1 MKQTATFKSILCFFI
16 SLFLIINST
25 NAQLVINE
33 ISSRNAT
40 MYKEGNRD
48 YEDFIEVYNTSPS
61 AINLNNYYLSNVRT
75 TPLKWRFFS
84 QTLNPYAYSV
94 IFADGENAYGYSN
107 YPISYAYYDFQH
119 TNFKIALGGETIYLS
134 NSAGTILDSLV
145 LPKNLDINQSVGKPL
160 GSTVGQVFYD
170 QMTPNAANTTTAY
183 TAKAGSVTIGKVGTK
198 YTLGSL
204 PITVTATCPVGQ
216 TAIYTT
222 NCNNPKQGIDNTVPS
237 FGLIFD
243 TTTVIKARC
252 VGMGLMPG
260 TSRTE
265 TFIFN
270 ENTTLPIVAISTDSA
285 NLWDYNTGILVDG
298 PNVNQYNGANWYQEW
313 RRASRIE
320 YFDVAGV
327 KKFTKDAAINT
338 DGNSSIA
345 APKKS
350 LRVNF
355 NHSTLGD
362 SKLVFEMFPN
372 TRPGLASFKNIKVR
386 AGGNVYVATNYGGG
400 VIFHD
405 GAVQAFARKL
415 NVPFASYKPAV
426 VYLNGKYW
434 GMYEIRERLD
444 ASLYKNTLNANE
456 DSVVSFD
463 KQGWDYGP
471 EDGIYNGVSNQVAT
485 DPAVNTAAFY
495 NYFDS
500 KFDIKNFYDYMTTE
514 IHFQNGDWIGP
525 YGYVNNLVLW
535 RDFSV
540 ASDKKYRFSLKDFD
554 VSYCISYTGNYLTAV
569 LTTPATNP
577 LPTMFKKLIL
587 NDRFKKEF
595 INRYADVVNFYF
607 NKDTLRNALINY
619 QSEVQAEIV
628 DECNKWPTNSPATWD
643 YRYQNMLGCMDARNV
658 NAFID
663 IDTTLLGGA
672 GMVNVT
678 LQAQPADGGKIQF
691 STITPNLPWTG
702 KYFKANEIPF
712 TAIPRPGYDFVRW
725 ETNNNSI
732 RPSDSTTISLDTSF
746 ASNTTLTAVFVA
758 SNILNNKL
766 LSFDVKANDCNVI
779 ANWTMDTD
787 EDIIQYEVQ
796 KKSAF
801 DADFKTVNKTSST
814 KSLQEISYKATNTAT
829 GNVEQ
834 YRLKITD
841 NQGFVKYSDVLS
853 VKTKCTNFNVQIQ
866 TNPVVDDLVLSIN
879 NAGANQTCIISIY
892 NAMGQLVNTR
902 KQTLTGNSI
911 VKIPVTNLGSAI
923 YALNVSV
930 GNENTILKFLKK

>member
-1 MKQTATFKSILCFFI
+1 MKQTATLRVLLYILLSFLFI
-16 SLFLIINST
+16 QNTTKAQII
-25 NAQLVINE
+25 LNE

-40 MYKEGNRD
+40 MYKEGNKD
-48 YEDFIEVYNTSPS
+48 YEDFIEIYNTSPS

-75 TPLKWRFFS
+75 TPLKWRFFN

-94 IFADGENAYGYSN
+94 VFADNENAYGYSN
-107 YPISYAYYDFQH
+107 YPISYGFYDFQH
-119 TNFKIALGGETIYLS
+119 TNFKIALGGETVYLS
-134 NSAGTILDSLV
+134 NSAGVILDSLV

-198 YTLGSL
+198 YPTGNL

-216 TAIYTT
+216 TAIYST
-222 NCNNPKQGIDNTVPS
+222 NCNNPKQGVDNTMPS
-237 FGLIFD
+237 IGITFD
-243 TTTVIKARC
+243 TTTVVRARC
-252 VGMGLMPG
+252 VGMGMLPG
-260 TSRTE
+260 LSKTE

-298 PNVNQYNGANWYQEW
+298 PNVNQYNGANWFQEW

-320 YFDVAGV
+320 YFDVGGV

-355 NHSTLGD
+355 AHSTLGD

-471 EDGIYNGVSNQVAT
+471 ENALYDGITNQIAT
-485 DPAVNTAAFY
+485 DSAVNTAAFY

-514 IHFQNGDWIGP
+514 IHLQNGDWIGP

-554 VSYCISYTGNYLTAV
+554 VSYCLSYNANYLNAV
-569 LTTPATNP
+569 LTTPATNA
-577 LPTMFKKLIL
+577 LPTMFKKLIQ

-619 QSEVQAEIV
+619 QAEVQAEIV

-643 YRYQNMLGCMDARNV
+643 YRYQNMLGCMDNRNISGFV
-658 NAFID
+658 D

-678 LQAQPADGGKIQF
+678 LQAQPTDGGKIQF

-712 TAIPRPGYDFVRW
+712 TAIPKVGYEFVRW
-725 ETNNNSI
+725 ITNNNSI
-732 RPSDSTTISLDTSF
+732 RVSDSATISLDTSF
-746 ASNTTLTAVFVA
+746 TSNTVLTAVFTP
-758 SNILNNKL
+758 SNLLNNKL
-766 LSFDVKANDCNVI
+766 LNFTVKANDCDVI
-779 ANWTMDTD
+779 STWTMDTD
-787 EDIIQYEVQ
+787 EDITQYEVQ

-801 DADFKTVNKTSST
+801 DVDFKTVNKTIAK
-814 KSLQEISYKATNTAT
+814 KSLQEITYSSNTTAAS
-829 GNVEQ
+829 NIEQ
-834 YRLKITD
+834 YRLKFTD
-841 NQGFVKYSDVLS
+841 NQGFAKYSDILT

-866 TNPVVDDLVLSIN
+866 TNPVVDNLVLSIN
-879 NAGANQTCIISIY
+879 NASANKVCNISIY
-892 NAMGQLVNTR
+892 NAMGQLVSTQ
-902 KQTLTGNSI
+902 KQTLTGNGI
-911 VKIPVTNLGSAI
+911 VKVPVTNLGIAV
-923 YALNVSV
+923 YAVNVTV
-930 GNENTILKFLKK
+930 GNESAVLKFLKK